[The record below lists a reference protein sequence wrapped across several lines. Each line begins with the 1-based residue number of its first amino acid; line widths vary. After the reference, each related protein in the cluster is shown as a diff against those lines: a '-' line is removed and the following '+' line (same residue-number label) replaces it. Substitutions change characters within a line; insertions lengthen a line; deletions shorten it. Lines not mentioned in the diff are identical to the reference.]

1 MSKKHFSWLLV
12 LTLVV
17 AGVILLT
24 PTKTGKES
32 AFEVRPLIPGL
43 ESQVNEVSRVRIV
56 KAGNVPVA
64 TLVRQEQG
72 WTVEEAQ
79 FYPADWVKLK
89 ALLAAL
95 AQAEII
101 EPKTSNPKYF
111 DRLALRDVANGS
123 SGAILVELTYGDESI
138 AVLVGSAA
146 QGRKGHY
153 VRMENEEQ
161 ALLVDQALD
170 VPGESSAWLETEIVD
185 LAATEVVEVVVTHPD
200 GETVSAVKISA
211 DDQDFILQEIPDDR
225 EIQSSWAV
233 NSLGGVLAGLTLEE
247 ARQDSEIEWSGAIR
261 LRLLT
266 ADGLEVQAELN
277 KFEEKNW
284 IRLMASTYPVGS
296 KDSDPAETGQEQDSI
311 EVSAGRDR
319 LARAGEINK
328 RTGGWAYAISEINS
342 EAMSKRMEDLLK
354 PLAEE

>member
-17 AGVILLT
+17 AGVILLA
-24 PTKTGKES
+24 PAKTGKES
-32 AFEVRPLIPGL
+32 AFEVRPLLPGL

-89 ALLAAL
+89 TLLLAL

-101 EPKTSNPKYF
+101 EPKTSNPAYF
-111 DRLALRDVANGS
+111 DRLALSDVVNES
-123 SGAILVELTYGDESI
+123 SNAILVELTYADKSA
-138 AVLVGSAA
+138 AVLRGSAA
-146 QGRKGHY
+146 QGRKGQY
-153 VRMENEEQ
+153 VRMQNEEQ
-161 ALLVDQALD
+161 ALLVDQSLD

-185 LAATEVVEVVVTHPD
+185 LAAAEVVEVVITHAD

-211 DDQDFILQEIPDDR
+211 DDQDFTLQGIPDGR
-225 EIQSSWAV
+225 EIQSGWVV
-233 NSLGGVLAGLTLEE
+233 NSLGGVLADLTLEE
-247 ARQDSEIEWSGAIR
+247 VRQESEIEWSGAIK

-266 ADGLEVQAELN
+266 ADGIEVQADLN
-277 KFEEKNW
+277 EFEEKKW
-284 IRLMASTYPVGS
+284 LRLTASTYPAGS
-296 KDSDPAETGQEQDSI
+296 TGNDPVDTGQGQNSVE
-311 EVSAGRDR
+311 ESAGMDR
-319 LARAGEINK
+319 LARVEGINQ
-328 RTGGWAYAISEINS
+328 RTGDWAYAIADLKS
-342 EAMSKRMEDLLK
+342 EAMNKRMEALLK